1 MNSILCN
8 NCYKIFLKKLN
19 QLPNDL
25 KNLIFN
31 FIPTIKLVG
40 LNHYYYNKYHYMIS
54 MKIFSGEYSRYIH
67 DLIRNDNSLAFQQIL
82 KEMRNIYENEF
93 TERKRYVYKRKI
105 FKTLYDYLLFLCK
118 NYESNNCKNL
128 LITQQEFKLKLT

>member
-19 QLPNDL
+19 KLPNEI
-25 KNLIFN
+25 KRLIFN

-40 LNHYYYNKYHYMIS
+40 LNHYYYDKYHYMIS
-54 MKIFSGEYSRYIH
+54 IKIFSGEYSRYIH

>member
-19 QLPNDL
+19 RLPNEL
-25 KNLIFN
+25 KRLIFK

-40 LNHYYYNKYHYMIS
+40 LNHYYYDKYHYMIS
-54 MKIFSGEYSRYIH
+54 IKIFSGEYSRYIH

>member
-1 MNSILCN
+1 MNSIICN

-19 QLPNDL
+19 RLPNEL
-25 KNLIFN
+25 KRLIFK
-31 FIPTIKLVG
+31 FIPTIKLVT
-40 LNHYYYNKYHYMIS
+40 LNHYYYDKYHYMIG
-54 MKIFSGEYSRYIH
+54 ITIEQREYARYIN

-128 LITQQEFKLKLT
+128 LINQQELKLKLT

>member
-8 NCYKIFLKKLN
+8 NCYMKI
-19 QLPNDL
+19 L
-25 KNLIFN
+25 KNITRLPVELRRIIFN
-31 FIPTIKLVG
+31 FIPAIKVVNM
-40 LNHYYYNKYHYMIS
+40 NHYYYNKYHYAIS
-54 MKIFSGEYSRYIH
+54 TNIEQREYARYVH
-67 DLIRNDNSLAFQQIL
+67 DLIRNDNSVAFQQIL
-82 KEMRNIYENEF
+82 KEVRSIYENEF

-128 LITQQEFKLKLT
+128 LIDQQELKLKLT